1 MSELIGRWTNSGETI
16 EFRGDGTVV
25 MRDQHYLV
33 QDDVDRL
40 FLFPV
45 AATMIVPYRRDGD
58 SLTLEFDGDASTW
71 TRA

>member
-1 MSELIGRWTNSGETI
+1 MSHLTGRWTNGGETI
-16 EFRGDGTVV
+16 EFRDDGTVAV
-25 MRDQHYLV
+25 RDQHYLV
-33 QDDVDRL
+33 QEEADRL
-40 FLFPV
+40 YLFPV